1 MAMEVI
7 FFAGTIH
14 DVRHDLETFF
24 WLLVWVLLRHT
35 NHEHEEGRHAV
46 RELFGS
52 NSKAMS
58 IAIKRLWIDTENM
71 IIITGNRPLNC
82 LLEKLR
88 ILCQKNESRNTL
100 PADFTS
106 HDKVLKIFD
115 DALAMAG

>member
-46 RELFGS
+46 R
-52 NSKAMS
+52 
-58 IAIKRLWIDTENM
+58 
-71 IIITGNRPLNC
+71 
-82 LLEKLR
+82 
-88 ILCQKNESRNTL
+88 
-100 PADFTS
+100 
-106 HDKVLKIFD
+106 LKQQGHRHRD
-115 DALAMAG
+115 QA